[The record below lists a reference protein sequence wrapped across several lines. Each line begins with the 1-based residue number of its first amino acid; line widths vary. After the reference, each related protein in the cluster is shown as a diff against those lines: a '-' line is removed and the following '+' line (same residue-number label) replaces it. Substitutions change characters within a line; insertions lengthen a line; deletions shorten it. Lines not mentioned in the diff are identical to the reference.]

1 MNGWAMYAVLLMA
14 AGYATYIATELLA
27 RWRRSRLHGPPM
39 LAEREL
45 RNLLN
50 RHPGRF
56 EGDPR

>member
-1 MNGWAMYAVLLMA
+1 MNGWAMLAVLLMA

-27 RWRRSRLHGPPM
+27 RWRSRLHGPPM

-50 RHPGRF
+50 RHAGPGRW
-56 EGDPR
+56 E